1 MDFVK
6 IATAYVDEG
15 GQLSVG
21 EFCIELGLNAL
32 VDICCVL
39 GGIANYLS

>member
-21 EFCIELGLNAL
+21 EFCIELGLKL
-32 VDICCVL
+32 SMLLLTYVVC
-39 GGIANYLS
+39 YLS